1 MGAAI
6 LNHFFES
13 KVWETSLTSLAFP
26 SQQSNFNSNAIVLT
40 SHWLLFWRHTDYC
53 LTSFRAQFRRDY
65 GTSGLSRHMYAQVD
79 FARLLFMEYLRQFYP
94 SPLHNGTFCTW
105 SIHFNN
111 GAFIFVKFMII
122 SWSLAIC
129 VIMLVRRWDSFKM
142 AVNISR
148 ADLLV
153 LVWRLSRGSTM
164 GIPISFFFG
173 RWCQPLSGNS

>member
-1 MGAAI
+1 MRRICIYGRYDEKVGQITTGIPCFAFFCDCATWSQLSF
-6 LNHFFES
+6 LN
-13 KVWETSLTSLAFP
+13 SLITRAP
-26 SQQSNFNSNAIVLT
+26 S
-40 SHWLLFWRHTDYC
+40 
-53 LTSFRAQFRRDY
+53 
-65 GTSGLSRHMYAQVD
+65 SGNWCRY
-79 FARLLFMEYLRQFYP
+79 LFMEYLRQFYP

-111 GAFIFVKFMII
+111 GAFIFVKVMII

-142 AVNISR
+142 AVNIFR
-148 ADLLV
+148 VDLLV